1 MCFEHH
7 VYSCRG
13 RVVTCVS
20 SRVCRHVCIVMCVS
34 SRVCSHVGV
43 GARVVVG
50 VVAHET
56 TMHSLTYSCTVSFLL
71 LFFSSFCSGKGA
83 AAHTVQT
90 LATLIFATH
99 PVHGDA
105 VRVGL
110 THVCCVP

>member
-1 MCFEHH
+1 
-7 VYSCRG
+7 
-13 RVVTCVS
+13 
-20 SRVCRHVCIVMCVS
+20 
-34 SRVCSHVGV
+34 
-43 GARVVVG
+43 
-50 VVAHET
+50 
-56 TMHSLTYSCTVSFLL
+56 VSFLL

>member
-1 MCFEHH
+1 
-7 VYSCRG
+7 
-13 RVVTCVS
+13 
-20 SRVCRHVCIVMCVS
+20 MCVS